1 MSPALMTGEAMRARV
16 AAEPSPPV
24 EVIVNASAGTE
35 STTPAR
41 EELTEVFRSNGL
53 EARVRLAR
61 SGAEIVSMAED
72 AAMNHETRVV
82 VAGGGDGTINAVASR
97 LVGTDKV
104 LGVLPLGTLNHFAKD
119 LRIPLDLEGAVG
131 NIASGRVTSVDVG
144 EVNGKIFINNS
155 SLGLYPSIVRRRE
168 RQQERLGRGKWPAF
182 AWAALSVLR
191 LYPFMRVRLDA
202 DGQRFVRKTAFVFIG
217 NNEYQMESLSVG
229 GRSCLD
235 AGHLSLYLTHRTG
248 RFGLLVLALRALV
261 GRLREAKD
269 FDSLCAKEILVDTR
283 RPKRIRVAT
292 DGEVTVMRT
301 PLHFR
306 ARPGALRV
314 IVPENS
320 DE

>member
-1 MSPALMTGEAMRARV
+1 MAPVLLTDEATRTTRETG
-16 AAEPSPPV
+16 AAPV
-24 EVIVNASAGTE
+24 EVIVNAAAGTQAA
-35 STTPAR
+35 TPEGETLA
-41 EELTEVFRSNGL
+41 EVFRSHGL
-53 EARVRLAR
+53 EARIRLAR
-61 SGAEIVSMAED
+61 SGAEIVRLAE
-72 AAMNHETRVV
+72 AAAANQETRVV
-82 VAGGGDGTINAVASR
+82 VAGGGDGTINAVASH
-97 LVGTDKV
+97 LVGTEKA

-119 LRIPLDLEGAVG
+119 LRIPLDLEGAVA
-131 NIASGRVTSVDVG
+131 NIATGRVAAVDVG
-144 EVNGKIFINNS
+144 EVNGKIFINNA

-182 AWAALSVLR
+182 VWAAFSVLR
-191 LYPFMRVRLDA
+191 LYPFMRVRLSA

-248 RFGLLVLALRALV
+248 RFGLLILALRALI

-269 FDSLCAKEILVDTR
+269 FDSLCAKEIFVETR

-306 ARPGALRV
+306 ARPGGLRV

-320 DE
+320 DG